1 MVKAQQIFAEV
12 PDGIDENW
20 RRGALLGGIAH
31 RFDIAEA
38 CGKTTDLSEAKDV
51 NR

>member
-20 RRGALLGGIAH
+20 RHAALLGGIAH
-31 RFDIAEA
+31 SIDMQKLT
-38 CGKTTDLSEAKDV
+38 GKQLTYPKQRVL
-51 NR
+51 

>member
-20 RRGALLGGIAH
+20 RHDALLGGIAH
-31 RFDIAEA
+31 SIDIAEA
-38 CGKTTDLSEAKDV
+38 YWKTADLSEAKGII
-51 NR
+51 R